1 MTDTPSPQ
9 EALEDTGLTVRDR
22 HALMH
27 HEIRQRICLLDYL
40 PGSRLSEAAL
50 AKEFG
55 TSRTPIRR
63 VLARLED
70 EGLVQSVHGVG
81 TVVTDAD
88 LAELEQVYRLRVE
101 LIALTARLDPI
112 LPDATFIAAFDQL
125 VERGAVIVAHGTAR
139 AFTQFDI
146 DVFQVLLRLTANQ
159 PLRETLER
167 YYFQT
172 KRLWLRAAEEAQL
185 DLEEEFCNFQ
195 HELEAIQ
202 LALRAGDVEAVAHIQ
217 RAHISMSL
225 KRLQL
230 KSGLGKGLAPSM
242 IC

>member
-1 MTDTPSPQ
+1 MTETASPQ
-9 EALEDTGLTVRDR
+9 AGNEDAGLSVRAR

-40 PGSRLSEAAL
+40 PGTRLSEAAL
-50 AKEFG
+50 AEEFG

-70 EGLVQSVHGVG
+70 EGLVQSFHGVG
-81 TVVTDAD
+81 TLVTDAD
-88 LAELEQVYRLRVE
+88 LAELDQVYRLRVE
-101 LIALTARLDPI
+101 LTGLTARLDPVQ
-112 LPDATFIAAFDQL
+112 PDAAFMVAFDQL
-125 VERGAVIVAHGTAR
+125 LRRGADIVANGTAR

-146 DVFQVLLRLTANQ
+146 DVFQVLLQLTANL
-159 PLRETLER
+159 PLRQSLER

-185 DLEEEFCNFQ
+185 DLEEEFRIFQ

-202 LALRAGDVEAVAHIQ
+202 LALRSGDAEAVAHIQ
-217 RAHISMSL
+217 QAHISMSL

-230 KSGLGKGLAPSM
+230 KSR
-242 IC
+242 